1 MTRTS
6 VNPGRVEWSG
16 ENPGIYLKTDTDGDY
31 TTLALF
37 FRVVLSRKG
46 RGTAA
51 LILGAPDKN
60 VGWPDA
66 PNFLITDNQQ
76 MMRWI
81 VDGWVTKM
89 PTFKGRAGLSGMRWL
104 GLDSCVR
111 RPSDLTNHY
120 SEVLRGSGVELEMNW
135 RGLGEPIPVEVTA
148 ENSATGEHEMYSVF
162 QEAQQADIIVNGTAL
177 SGDVSGREFFGRP
190 MSTAFLAFSETWVT
204 PATVKAVKVTPDN
217 TGVL

>member
-1 MTRTS
+1 MSRTS

-16 ENPGIYLKTDTDGDY
+16 ENPGIYLKTDMAGDY
-31 TTLALF
+31 STLALF

-51 LILGAPDKN
+51 LVLGAPDEN
-60 VGWPDA
+60 RGWPDV
-66 PNFLITDNQQ
+66 PNFLLTDNQQ

-81 VDGWVTKM
+81 VDDWVTKM
-89 PTFKGRAGLSGMRWL
+89 PTFRGRTGLQGMSWL

-111 RPSDLTNHY
+111 RPSDLKTQY
-120 SEVLRGSGVELEMNW
+120 TEVLRGSGIVLEMNW
-135 RGLGEPIPVEVTA
+135 RQLGGSIPVEVTK

-162 QEAQQADIIVNGTAL
+162 QEAQQADILVNGTAL
-177 SGDVSGREFFGRP
+177 PGEVAGREFFGRP

-204 PATVKAVKVTPDN
+204 PADSEMR
-217 TGVL
+217 

>member
-16 ENPGIYLKTDTDGDY
+16 ENPGIYLKTDANADY

-51 LILGAPDKN
+51 LILGAPDQN
-60 VGWPDA
+60 AGWPDA

-89 PTFKGRAGLSGMRWL
+89 PTFRGRAGLSGMRWL

-111 RPSDLTNHY
+111 RPSDLTSHY
-120 SEVLRGSGVELEMNW
+120 SEVLSGSGVQLEMNW
-135 RGLGEPIPVEVTA
+135 RDLGAPIPD
-148 ENSATGEHEMYSVF
+148 EMYSVF

-177 SGDVSGREFFGRP
+177 SGEVSGREFFGRP

-204 PATVKAVKVTPDN
+204 PANVTPDDA
-217 TGVL
+217 GVL